1 MVERLFFS
9 LALIRPS
16 WTLQEGDEEEEEE
29 VVDGYE
35 RLNAGY

>member
-1 MVERLFFS
+1 
-9 LALIRPS
+9 LIRPS
-16 WTLQEGDEEEEEE
+16 WTLQEGDEEEED